1 RPKIEG
7 EYIAPRTPVEEAV
20 AGIWAEVLHLEQ
32 VGAHDDFFALGGHS
46 LLATQVMSRIG
57 KAFQVELPLRVL
69 FETATL
75 AGLAQRIEEA
85 RSATHGLVVPP
96 IVAVPRDRDL
106 PLSFSQQRLWVL
118 DHLESNSAFYNMP
131 MLLRFGG
138 ILDVEALKKSLN
150 EIVQRHETLRTTF
163 ASKDEQLIQVIAP

>member
-1 RPKIEG
+1 RLVAYAVLDQRGPGMVELLRGHLKKRLPEFMIPSAFVLMEAFPLSPNGKVDRKALPAPDAPRPKIEG

-85 RSATHGLVVPP
+85 
-96 IVAVPRDRDL
+96 
-106 PLSFSQQRLWVL
+106 
-118 DHLESNSAFYNMP
+118 
-131 MLLRFGG
+131 
-138 ILDVEALKKSLN
+138 
-150 EIVQRHETLRTTF
+150 
-163 ASKDEQLIQVIAP
+163 